1 MRSRLVLLAV
11 LSGAVVLVGAGSG
24 VGATPPTT
32 QCAPAAGYPAATTP
46 VAFWS
51 TEARCAI
58 VPAGPGGSFGSE
70 NFGNKFP
77 GEAAVY
83 MGIVH
88 VAIYDAAVAIEGGYQ
103 PYAIALSA
111 PDASPEAAIATAT
124 HDTLVGLPALGLSP
138 AQQAILDGDYVAYMN
153 AIADGPAKDSGI
165 EVGRKVA
172 AAVLALRANDG
183 LEKNPTVADLD
194 PPAPGPGVWQPAPG
208 AVLGLRLPGVRPL
221 ALTSASQFRPGAPNA
236 LTSQAYAD
244 DLNQVEQLGRVDS
257 TTRTAD
263 QTTQALFWTDHD
275 IRQWNDGLLR
285 LASDRGLDLVQTARM
300 LAMAH
305 VAGGDA
311 MIACFDAKY
320 HYWGWRPYQA
330 IPQADTDGNPETV
343 ADPSWLPLATTP
355 NFPEYPSAHACD
367 STAVVAAL
375 DAFFGTDDVPFTL
388 DSRITNTTRHYD
400 RLQDIVTDVD
410 QARVLVGFHFLSSD
424 LQGSVL
430 GREVGRYVADHDF
443 QPSSNGNMACSNLQ
457 LNATTVNGNLT
468 VAPGS
473 WCDLVDVTVNG
484 NLQVQG
490 GSGLRLTGS
499 TVHGNVQA
507 QGVTG
512 ATDPLSSGANVI
524 CDSTIDG
531 NLQILSSGSSSPWQ
545 IGGCGPV
552 TVSGNLQFQ
561 SNAGTGNTIVQT
573 TVRGNLQCQGNH
585 DVSGS
590 GNTVNGNRQGQCAR
604 L

>member
-1 MRSRLVLLAV
+1 MKSSLALLAV
-11 LSGAVVLVGAGSG
+11 LLTAVVLVGAGPG
-24 VGATPPTT
+24 VGASTPTT
-32 QCAPAAGYPAATTP
+32 QCAPAANYPAATTP

-88 VAIYDAAVAIEGGYQ
+88 VAIYDAAVAIKGGYQ

-124 HDTLVGLPALGLSP
+124 HDTLAGLPALGLSP

-153 AIADGPAKDSGI
+153 AIADGPAKESGI

-194 PPAPGPGVWQPAPG
+194 PPTPGPGVWQPAPG

-221 ALTSASQFRPGAPNA
+221 TLTSASQFRPNGPNS
-236 LTSQAYAD
+236 LTSQNYAD
-244 DLNQVEQLGRVDS
+244 DLNQVEQLGSVDS

-320 HYWGWRPYQA
+320 HYWFWRPYQA
-330 IPQADTDGNPETV
+330 IPHADTDGNPETV
-343 ADPSWLPLATTP
+343 ADPSWLPLGTTP

-367 STAVVAAL
+367 STAMVEAL
-375 DAFFGTDDVPFTL
+375 DAFFGTDKVPFTL
-388 DSRITNTTRHYD
+388 DSRITHTTRHYD
-400 RLQDIVTDVD
+400 HLQDIVTDVD
-410 QARVLVGFHFLSSD
+410 SARVLVGFHFLTSD
-424 LQGSVL
+424 LQGSAL
-430 GREVGRYVADHDF
+430 GRNVGSYVADHYF
-443 QPSSNGNMACSNLQ
+443 EPLHNGNVTCSNLQ

-468 VAPGS
+468 VAPGK
-473 WCDLVDVTVNG
+473 LVR
-484 NLQVQG
+484 
-490 GSGLRLTGS
+490 SGQRDSERQRPGPGRQRPPAHRLDRPR
-499 TVHGNVQA
+499 QRA
-507 QGVTG
+507 G
-512 ATDPLSSGANVI
+512 AGRD
-524 CDSTIDG
+524 
-531 NLQILSSGSSSPWQ
+531 
-545 IGGCGPV
+545 
-552 TVSGNLQFQ
+552 
-561 SNAGTGNTIVQT
+561 
-573 TVRGNLQCQGNH
+573 RGQ
-585 DVSGS
+585 
-590 GNTVNGNRQGQCAR
+590 
-604 L
+604 

>member
-1 MRSRLVLLAV
+1 M
-11 LSGAVVLVGAGSG
+11 
-24 VGATPPTT
+24 
-32 QCAPAAGYPAATTP
+32 
-46 VAFWS
+46 
-51 TEARCAI
+51 
-58 VPAGPGGSFGSE
+58 
-70 NFGNKFP
+70 
-77 GEAAVY
+77 
-83 MGIVH
+83 
-88 VAIYDAAVAIEGGYQ
+88 
-103 PYAIALSA
+103 
-111 PDASPEAAIATAT
+111 
-124 HDTLVGLPALGLSP
+124 
-138 AQQAILDGDYVAYMN
+138 
-153 AIADGPAKDSGI
+153 
-165 EVGRKVA
+165 A

-221 ALTSASQFRPGAPNA
+221 TLTSASQFRPDGPNS
-236 LTSQAYAD
+236 LTSQEYAD
-244 DLNQVEQLGRVDS
+244 DLNQVEQLGRIDS

-263 QTTQALFWTDHD
+263 QTTQARFWTDHD

-320 HYWGWRPYQA
+320 HYWFWRPYQA

-343 ADPSWLPLATTP
+343 ADPTWQPLGATP
-355 NFPEYPSAHACD
+355 NFPEYPSAHACH
-367 STAVVAAL
+367 STAVVEAL
-375 DAFFGTDDVPFTL
+375 DAFFGTDKVPFTL
-388 DSRITNTTRHYD
+388 DSRVTNTTRHYD

-424 LQGSVL
+424 LEGSAL
-430 GREVGRYVADHDF
+430 GRKVGRYVADHSF
-443 QPSSNGNMACSNLQ
+443 QPSANGNITCSNLQ

-531 NLQILSSGSSSPWQ
+531 NLQILSSAAGSPWQ

-590 GNTVNGNRQGQCAR
+590 GNTVTGNRQGQCAG